1 MPGPVTSAL
10 PGAHFVGARGSGKF
24 LLIRGL
30 IGGHQVDKDHASPYC
45 LVLDTKYYTAGVA
58 CTAALPR
65 PADLGA
71 CEALVLVFD
80 ATCEASFTAVASW
93 HAQHEEQTADA
104 GVRLAVATKLDLVK
118 PGAPREPWLQ
128 AVQEWCS
135 EQLFEYVETAAAAP
149 QLDQLLELDGD
160 RQGVARVLE
169 ALQVGGRRRW
179 LGNQPPPPPP
189 RPPAA
194 AWAPRPPAL
203 HGTAMTRVHAGGAR
217 AAWRAG
223 PDGAAGRIACHAGA
237 PLAGPGDEAPP
248 LRQRRRSA
256 AAQHSGQRGGI
267 AWHGGRQLPTTV
279 GRAGCGGGGGA
290 TSSGGRSRRVGSS
303 DARRATTPCGGRC
316 RPARHLSSSQ
326 GRPAPRVPW
335 QQRCSD
341 RPGRDRGR
349 AVGAHAA

>member
-1 MPGPVTSAL
+1 VLSRVHLCFSCDPPAAQPLSSNWSHLPAPTPAAPSRHMPSLSPWRQL
-10 PGAHFVGARGSGKF
+10 PAPHH
-24 LLIRGL
+24 LLL
-30 IGGHQVDKDHASPYC
+30 PHATCP
-45 LVLDTKYYTAGVA
+45 APA
-58 CTAALPR
+58 AALPCRRSIRARRLSGAAAGRLLEGPARR
-65 PADLGA
+65 PA
-71 CEALVLVFD
+71 
-80 ATCEASFTAVASW
+80 
-93 HAQHEEQTADA
+93 
-104 GVRLAVATKLDLVK
+104 R
-118 PGAPREPWLQ
+118 
-128 AVQEWCS
+128 
-135 EQLFEYVETAAAAP
+135 AAP
-149 QLDQLLELDGD
+149 GGAAEPARPAVLGELHQRNRRPPGTS
-160 RQGVARVLE
+160 RWGG
-169 ALQVGGRRRW
+169 GGRRR
-179 LGNQPPPPPP
+179 GRGRGGGPPRRPPTPPPPPP